1 MRIYRTGGT
10 LEYKQESIF
19 SSFNFINIRI
29 HLSKTSLSPTFQSSN
44 SKREFIHF
52 RTFSLSSNKFLLSF
66 QYLTEFHRNVL
77 DIFRNINPVATRKNL
92 INYLLR
98 ELASKFLNVE

>member
-29 HLSKTSLSPTFQSSN
+29 HLSKTSLSPTFESLSN
-44 SKREFIHF
+44 HRIRNVSLYIFEHF
-52 RTFSLSSNKFLLSF
+52 RSRATNFSSPSN
-66 QYLTEFHRNVL
+66 
-77 DIFRNINPVATRKNL
+77 I
-92 INYLLR
+92 
-98 ELASKFLNVE
+98 